1 MCLSSYFGVSFFWFQ
16 SLRHVKVEHPSDAKL
31 QRKKASSSKQTA
43 KSRSKASSSSSSTT
57 AAGAG
62 LSTRRQQALTST
74 ILSLA
79 LDVRDA
85 AEGQRFQSLV
95 FEDQRNRSLLTS
107 G

>member
-1 MCLSSYFGVSFFWFQ
+1 MCLSSYFGVSFFCFQ

-31 QRKKASSSKQTA
+31 QRKKAPSSKQTA
-43 KSRSKASSSSSSTT
+43 KSRSKASSSSSTT